1 MDLITGYD
9 TRTAGADRSW
19 GMHGVRAAAAME
31 RARCGR
37 RPGRRVF
44 FDERARVGGA
54 GGPGGAPPGSG
65 TYQAG
70 LFGEEVVADG
80 LQEAGWRILGH
91 RVRTRVGEVDLIARR
106 GDTVVFAEVKTAG
119 PGRISVEESVG
130 ARQRHRI
137 RRAAVAW
144 MSANPKLQRG
154 VRRYRFD
161 VFLVRRDRDGAITR
175 IDHVRDAF

>member
-1 MDLITGYD
+1 MDLLTGYASKTTD
-9 TRTAGADRSW
+9 TTIGW

-37 RPGRRVF
+37 RPAQRVF
-44 FDERARVGGA
+44 FDERQRA
-54 GGPGGAPPGSG
+54 GGSGASGGPAGGG

-80 LQEAGWRILGH
+80 LVAAGWRMLGH
-91 RVRTRVGEVDLIARR
+91 RVRTRVGEIDVIARR
-106 GDTVVFAEVKTAG
+106 HDTIVFAEVKTAG
-119 PGRISVEESVG
+119 PGRLGVEECVS
-130 ARQRHRI
+130 AKQRHRI

-144 MSANPKLQRG
+144 MAANPRLQRG

-161 VFLVRRDRDGAITR
+161 VFLVRRDEDGAIVR